1 MKIDRFSSIVGAR
14 VIGYAGFAGRMFNF
28 GLDIMAKCV
37 TPRFYVAEIV
47 RQMYAIG
54 VKSLLLTS
62 TAAFSVGIVLSMQTI
77 GTLKTFGAIN
87 YVAVVVG
94 LAMVK
99 ELGPVLTALMVA
111 ARAGSGITAELG
123 AMKVTRQIDALTVSS
138 VNPVRFLAVTR
149 FVACILTLPLLAIVS
164 DILGI
169 LGGMIIGVQQ
179 GGMGFHLYLSYTL
192 QYIKL
197 ADILPGLLK
206 TVFFGMEVGIVASY
220 YGFEAGGGTSGV
232 GNSTQAS
239 VVTTSLF
246 ILVSDVILTRI
257 FILIFGG

>member
-1 MKIDRFSSIVGAR
+1 MNNPLSAVGAR
-14 VIGYAGFAGRMFNF
+14 MIGYADFAGRMFYF
-28 GLDIMAKCV
+28 GLNIMAKCV
-37 TPRFYVAEIV
+37 TPRFYFAETV

-77 GTLKTFGAIN
+77 GTLKTFGAVN
-87 YVAVVVG
+87 YVTVVVG

-111 ARAGSGITAELG
+111 GRAGAGITAELG

-138 VNPVRFLAVTR
+138 VDPVRFLAVTR
-149 FVACILTLPLLAIVS
+149 FVACMLTLPLLTIVS

-169 LGGMIIGVQQ
+169 LGGMIIGVQH
-179 GGMGFHLYLSYTL
+179 GGIDVHLYLSYTL

-220 YGFEAGGGTSGV
+220 YGFAAGGGTSGV
-232 GNSTQAS
+232 GISTQAS

-246 ILVSDVILTRI
+246 ILVSDVIFTRI